1 MQVCA
6 YFYAVQMPNCPL
18 FRSIR
23 MRTVLLLALL
33 LSLTLSANAQRR
45 RDDDTSHYRSTPVPA
60 HLLPIERAY
69 GSSSL
74 GSLYFYGGKKL
85 SSTYSLE
92 IPFYELND
100 PTVNHRFQ
108 TFRTLTTLSRLTAL
122 VPLAYIV
129 LSTNRT
135 GGTYWTV
142 YGGSIVASLTLSI
155 IGNGQIN
162 KAVTRY
168 NELLRQPRMGV
179 SLAPIPLTGQLA
191 AGVGISYGF

>member
-1 MQVCA
+1 
-6 YFYAVQMPNCPL
+6 
-18 FRSIR
+18 
-23 MRTVLLLALL
+23 MRTVLLLTILL
-33 LSLTLSANAQRR
+33 LFTLSVNAQRR
-45 RDDDTSHYRSTPVPA
+45 RDDDTSHYRNAPIPA

-191 AGVGISYGF
+191 AGLGVSYGF

>member
-1 MQVCA
+1 MSS
-6 YFYAVQMPNCPL
+6 YPIS
-18 FRSIR
+18 RSIP
-23 MRTVLLLALL
+23 MRTVLLLSLL
-33 LSLTLSANAQRR
+33 FVICQLANAQRR
-45 RDDDTSHYRSTPVPA
+45 RDDDTSHYRSVPIPA

-74 GSLYFYGGKKL
+74 GSVYFYGGKRL
-85 SSTYSLE
+85 SSPYSLE

-100 PTVNHRFQ
+100 PDVSHRFQ

-122 VPLAYIV
+122 VPLAYIL
-129 LSTNRT
+129 LSSNRT

-142 YGGSIVASLTLSI
+142 YGGSIAASLTLSI

-179 SLAPIPLTGQLA
+179 SLAPIPLTGQYA
-191 AGVGISYGF
+191 AGLGISYGF

>member
-1 MQVCA
+1 MIDSTLK
-6 YFYAVQMPNCPL
+6 L
-18 FRSIR
+18 FI
-23 MRTVLLLALL
+23 LFPALL
-33 LSLTLSANAQRR
+33 IVFTLSANAQRR
-45 RDDDTSHYRSTPVPA
+45 RDDDTSHYRNAPIPA

-100 PTVNHRFQ
+100 PTINHRFQ

-142 YGGSIVASLTLSI
+142 YGGSIVASLALSI

-179 SLAPIPLTGQLA
+179 SLAPIPLTGQVA
-191 AGVGISYGF
+191 AGVGLSYGF